1 MPWTP
6 ADSTKHDKKATSPIE
21 RKQWSEVA
29 NSILKRTGDD
39 ARAIRGA
46 NSVLAKRKLG
56 GKRKGGNYKRH
67 WSQKKV
73 K

>member
-6 ADSTKHDKKATSPIE
+6 EQASKHDKKATSPIE
-21 RKQWSEVA
+21 KRQWSDVA

-56 GKRKGGNYKRH
+56 GKRKGNSKRH
-67 WSQKKV
+67 SSQKKV

>member
-6 ADSTKHDKKATSPIE
+6 EDASKKDKKATSPIE
-21 RKQWSEVA
+21 KRQWSDVA

-56 GKRKGGNYKRH
+56 GKRKGNSKRH
-67 WSQKKV
+67 GSQKKV

>member
-6 ADSTKHDKKATSPIE
+6 EQASKHDRKATSPIE
-21 RKQWSEVA
+21 KRQWADVA
-29 NSILKRTGDD
+29 DSILKRTGDD

-56 GKRKGGNYKRH
+56 GKRKGNSKRH
-67 WSQKKV
+67 GSQKKV

>member
-6 ADSTKHDKKATSPIE
+6 ADASKKDKKATSPIE
-21 RKQWSEVA
+21 KRQWSDVA
-29 NSILKRTGDD
+29 NSILKRTGND

-56 GKRKGGNYKRH
+56 GKRKGNSKRH
-67 WSQKKV
+67 GSQKKV

>member
-6 ADSTKHDKKATSPIE
+6 EQASKHDRKATSPIE
-21 RKQWSEVA
+21 KRQWADVA
-29 NSILKRTGDD
+29 DSILKRTGDD

-56 GKRKGGNYKRH
+56 GKRKESKRH
-67 WSQKKV
+67 VSQKKV